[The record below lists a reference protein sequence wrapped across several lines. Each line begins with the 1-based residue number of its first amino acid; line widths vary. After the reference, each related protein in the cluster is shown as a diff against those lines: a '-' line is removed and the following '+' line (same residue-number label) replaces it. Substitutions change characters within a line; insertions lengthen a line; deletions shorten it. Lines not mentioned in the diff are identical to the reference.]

1 MSCVITEE
9 QYNTVQR
16 NIFKFS
22 NNFGHVKYR
31 DLFALVGI
39 TGQLDIEVCYGLAA
53 QLLNISYNDIKSR
66 TILDPNGIAVILGV
80 VLKSATH
87 PHLYPMHPLPQ
98 QDPTHRNYVGNQPE
112 LGHSSH
118 NKYGVSPRY
127 VLSQTAM
134 PPPLYPQDQT
144 TVTPPRYPQAQ
155 TVAPP
160 PPRYS
165 HTETTVIPPRYLVPY
180 NAERANASSGRY
192 RRNVPHHAPSNG
204 YPQNARY
211 GAQSAWITPAMV
223 PVQEFHQHVDTPAA
237 VEEPAAPPRPQ
248 WEITGVFDSV
258 QDTPDPPVHETDAFG
273 YQYRPDIP
281 DDADARIDHDIDLDD
296 QQLAMVMAPI
306 TDEDYD

>member
-1 MSCVITEE
+1 
-9 QYNTVQR
+9 
-16 NIFKFS
+16 
-22 NNFGHVKYR
+22 
-31 DLFALVGI
+31 
-39 TGQLDIEVCYGLAA
+39 
-53 QLLNISYNDIKSR
+53 
-66 TILDPNGIAVILGV
+66 
-80 VLKSATH
+80 
-87 PHLYPMHPLPQ
+87 
-98 QDPTHRNYVGNQPE
+98 
-112 LGHSSH
+112 
-118 NKYGVSPRY
+118 
-127 VLSQTAM
+127 M

-211 GAQSAWITPAMV
+211 GAQSALDHSSHGPRPRISPACRYSCCSRG
-223 PVQEFHQHVDTPAA
+223 AGG
-237 VEEPAAPPRPQ
+237 PPRPQ

-296 QQLAMVMAPI
+296 QQLAMVMAPPLTKTMI
-306 TDEDYD
+306 DPVQQTLICNISR